1 MVEVEHLFRKG
12 EAREVFCLRRPASM
26 LLPGFPS
33 CQFDTFLSLE
43 LFSKNVLQSWSLGSW
58 LNFLTCSLSCSV
70 STGKV
75 GSLLVGFG
83 MVLFFSVPSFSFLL
97 ADVGSVCLHFSGIKA
112 NTRLTLG
119 CALNEFFLI
128 LQRRLVPLCLCFLS
142 FLVIFSK
149 TVFAVC
155 LFYD

>member
-1 MVEVEHLFRKG
+1 M
-12 EAREVFCLRRPASM
+12 
-26 LLPGFPS
+26 FP
-33 CQFDTFLSLE
+33 FI
-43 LFSKNVLQSWSLGSW
+43 
-58 LNFLTCSLSCSV
+58 SV
-70 STGKV
+70 V
-75 GSLLVGFG
+75 P
-83 MVLFFSVPSFSFLL
+83 LFFL
-97 ADVGSVCLHFSGIKA
+97 AGVGSVCLHFSGIKA